1 MGPSEGGFFDSFSAR
16 LWSLVSLLHHAFLW
30 QNSADWQGM
39 NDARCFGTDPS
50 LPPFFFP
57 GGGGA
62 AISMMR
68 RHKMGTASAA
78 RAQHKQRRGIDGLET
93 KKQARKGTCFKG
105 RVSVRDPT
113 FGGAQRSNGSHASQ
127 AEKRGRKCS
136 PALVLHCQMGG
147 ELLVLHICCFECP
160 SRSTRSA
167 KRSRSILKEEPL
179 IPK

>member
-1 MGPSEGGFFDSFSAR
+1 MVFGFPPAPHVSMANLCR
-16 LWSLVSLLHHAFLW
+16 LAGHERCALLWH
-30 QNSADWQGM
+30 
-39 NDARCFGTDPS
+39 RS
-50 LPPFFFP
+50 LPPSFFP

-105 RVSVRDPT
+105 RVSVIPL
-113 FGGAQRSNGSHASQ
+113 SEGSHASQ
-127 AEKRGRKCS
+127 AEKRERKCS
-136 PALVLHCQMGG
+136 PGLRHCQMGG
-147 ELLVLHICCFECP
+147 ELLVLDICCFECP

-167 KRSRSILKEEPL
+167 KRSRSTLKEEPL

>member
-1 MGPSEGGFFDSFSAR
+1 MGPSEGGYFVSFSAR
-16 LWSLVSLLHHAFLW
+16 LCSLVSLLHHTFLW

-57 GGGGA
+57 GGGA

-105 RVSVRDPT
+105 RVSASVIPLSEGRRGATGVMPAKPRKEKESAPQPSYSTARWEGSSLSYIFVVLSAIPDRQ
-113 FGGAQRSNGSHASQ
+113 GAQKGAGLS
-127 AEKRGRKCS
+127 
-136 PALVLHCQMGG
+136 
-147 ELLVLHICCFECP
+147 
-160 SRSTRSA
+160 
-167 KRSRSILKEEPL
+167 
-179 IPK
+179 